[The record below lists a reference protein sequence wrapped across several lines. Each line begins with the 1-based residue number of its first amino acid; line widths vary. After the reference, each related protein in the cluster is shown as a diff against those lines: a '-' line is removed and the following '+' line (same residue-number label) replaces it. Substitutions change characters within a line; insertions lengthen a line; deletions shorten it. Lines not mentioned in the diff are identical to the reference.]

1 MSYSIIGSGG
11 VGSTLASYFAK
22 AGIEVDLANSRGADA
37 VEPVAKKLGQGVV
50 AKSLDDA
57 LKADVIVIAVPFLKF
72 RDVASAL
79 PGWTGKIVIDVT
91 NAYTLPAEV
100 QEAEFGA
107 RTSSEANAKRVPGAK
122 LVKAFNQ
129 LPVKELASPVPNG
142 GKRVVFVSSD
152 DEDASA
158 KVARLVK
165 DLGFAPIEVGKL
177 GEGGRLIQAPNAL
190 AFQDLIKFEKK

>member
-22 AGIEVDLANSRGADA
+22 AGIEVALANSRGATA
-37 VEPVAKKLGQGVV
+37 VEPVAQKLGQRVV

-72 RDVASAL
+72 KDVASAL

-91 NAYTLPAEV
+91 NAYTLPAEA

-129 LPVKELASPVPNG
+129 LPVKDLAAPSPTAESASSLSQAMMKTRAQRSPVWSKTLG
-142 GKRVVFVSSD
+142 LRRSKSESSARAVV
-152 DEDASA
+152 
-158 KVARLVK
+158 
-165 DLGFAPIEVGKL
+165 
-177 GEGGRLIQAPNAL
+177 
-190 AFQDLIKFEKK
+190 